1 MSEID
6 WTGDT
11 ETAVVEERSAMKTR
25 ALEFASLYM
34 VFVDDGRARQL
45 LEHWVKSIEDKDVSP
60 AATLQEYAHHEGRRA
75 FVRGIQRQIEF
86 STKEGNV

>member
-1 MSEID
+1 MQ
-6 WTGDT
+6 
-11 ETAVVEERSAMKTR
+11 

-34 VFVDDGRARQL
+34 VFVDDDRARRL
-45 LEHWVKSIEDKDVSP
+45 LEHWVKAIEDKDVPPS
-60 AATLQEYAHHEGRRA
+60 ASLQEYAHHEGRRA